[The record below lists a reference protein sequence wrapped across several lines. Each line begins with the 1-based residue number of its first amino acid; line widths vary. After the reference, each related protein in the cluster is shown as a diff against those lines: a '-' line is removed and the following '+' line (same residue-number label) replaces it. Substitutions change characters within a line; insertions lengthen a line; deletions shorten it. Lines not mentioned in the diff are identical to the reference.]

1 MRLNMEKKL
10 IEIEYEKKMSLNL
23 EKKVNLEFR
32 KKITEIEFAK
42 QN

>member
-1 MRLNMEKKL
+1 MEKKL

-32 KKITEIEFAK
+32 KKITEIEFGK

>member
-1 MRLNMEKKL
+1 MEKKL